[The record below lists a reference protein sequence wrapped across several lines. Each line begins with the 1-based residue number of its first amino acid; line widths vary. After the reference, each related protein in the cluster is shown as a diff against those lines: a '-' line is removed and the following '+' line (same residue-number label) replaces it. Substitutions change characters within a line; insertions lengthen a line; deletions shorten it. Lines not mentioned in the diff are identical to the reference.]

1 VGGKERLL
9 LDNKIKCFLTLA
21 ETLNYT
27 KAAKQLFM
35 SQQAVSRCVSALEN
49 ELQTLLFVRTT
60 RSVELTPIGRM
71 YYNLFYDLNKEFN
84 ERLKIIK
91 READNSNFKKIF
103 LGVQSYLDV
112 TSIIKAI
119 SEIHKIEPELNI
131 KVVRYS
137 PPLLMEHFLN
147 NRLDIILI
155 LDRFLQKDSGLNKE
169 ELLSI
174 PLVLMVSANNP
185 LATEDATF
193 ETFLNMPFISD
204 LLEGEDNLTH
214 RLRAQHDIKLW
225 GLSPENII
233 WASDR
238 DSAYTYAELG
248 YGIVIGIEMSC
259 IARNRNL
266 KMYKTGKY
274 ESLWLIRRENCD
286 NPMMEQFIK
295 ILKKEYRLYQKKLSK
310 PHKKLTKTS
319 TIDLGKLAQG

>member
-1 VGGKERLL
+1 MLR
-9 LDNKIKCFLTLA
+9 DNKIMCFLTLA

-35 SQQAVSRCVSALEN
+35 SQQAVSRCIAALED
-49 ELQTLLFVRTT
+49 ELQALLFVRTT

-71 YYNLFYDLNKEFN
+71 YYDLFYDLRKEFN
-84 ERLKIIK
+84 ERLEIIK
-91 READNSNFKKIF
+91 READSGNYKKIF

-112 TSIIKAI
+112 TSIIHAI
-119 SEIHKIEPELNI
+119 SDLRNIEPELNI
-131 KVVRYS
+131 EVVRYS

-155 LDRFLQKDSGLNKE
+155 LNRFLQKDIGLNKE

-174 PLVLMVSANNP
+174 PLVLMVSSNNP

-214 RLRAQHDIKLW
+214 RMRAQHDIKLW

-238 DSAYTYAELG
+238 DSAYTYAELD

-266 KMYKTGKY
+266 KMYKTGKL

-286 NPMMEQFIK
+286 NPMIELFIK
-295 ILKKEYRLYQKKLSK
+295 ILKKHYRNYQEKLARPYK
-310 PHKKLTKTS
+310 RLANTS
-319 TIDLGKLAQG
+319 TLNDLGKLAQG